1 MPDRLKVGKTKKKI
15 EDRKE
20 LEQSISLVKAPAA
33 LKEDGT
39 LTLPKQKVTVSYTQ
53 TESAPMEE

>member
-1 MPDRLKVGKTKKKI
+1 LNVGKNKKRREAK
-15 EDRKE
+15 KE
-20 LEQSISLVKAPAA
+20 LEQSISLVKAPLA

-53 TESAPMEE
+53 TETAAMEE

>member
-1 MPDRLKVGKTKKKI
+1 MSDRLSGGKNKKRR
-15 EDRKE
+15 EARKE
-20 LEQSISLVKAPAA
+20 LEQSISLVKAPLA

-53 TESAPMEE
+53 TETAPMEE